1 MRSILLSCLLLALP
15 AIATAAAPGLR
26 WSPAEYAGTFI
37 DPALDEVSGMAASHA
52 QPGLYWA
59 HNDSGNEP
67 KLILVRPNGERVASL
82 KAEGAINTDWE
93 DVASFTLDGRSYL
106 LVADTGDNGGI
117 RETLTLWVFEEPA
130 APKDGDSLR
139 LAWKVD
145 FRWQDGARD
154 CEAVAV
160 DAARGEVLLISK
172 KRVPPEIYRLPLRPA
187 AGMQIAEL
195 LGKIQGVEQPSEADL
210 KLNPV
215 YGRYR
220 SQITAA
226 DLSPNG
232 RVLAILNYHS
242 IYFLVRQPNE
252 AWADTLKRPPSQL
265 RYPWLP
271 QAEALAWSIDGR
283 SLLVASEQQPYPIL
297 RFRVTPP

>member
-1 MRSILLSCLLLALP
+1 MRSLLLSCLLLAFP
-15 AIATAAAPGLR
+15 ALAPAAAPSLR
-26 WSPAEYAGTFI
+26 WSAAEYAGTFI

-67 KLILVRPNGERVASL
+67 KLVLVRPNGERVATL
-82 KAEGAINTDWE
+82 KTEGATNTDWE
-93 DVASFTLDGRSYL
+93 DISSFVLDGRNYL

-130 APKDGDSLR
+130 ATKDGDSLK
-139 LAWKVD
+139 LAWKID
-145 FRWQDGARD
+145 FRWKDGARD

-160 DAARGEVLLISK
+160 DAARGDVLLISK
-172 KRVPPEIYRLPLRPA
+172 KRVPPELYRLPLRPA
-187 AGMQIAEL
+187 AGMQTAEL
-195 LGKIQGVEQPSEADL
+195 LGKLQGVEQPSEADL

-220 SQITAA
+220 SQITAT

-252 AWADTLKRPPSQL
+252 AWTDTLKNAPSQM

-271 QAEALAWSIDGR
+271 QAEAIAWSVDGR

-297 RFRVTPP
+297 RFRITPP

>member
-1 MRSILLSCLLLALP
+1 M
-15 AIATAAAPGLR
+15 
-26 WSPAEYAGTFI
+26 
-37 DPALDEVSGMAASHA
+37 
-52 QPGLYWA
+52 
-59 HNDSGNEP
+59 
-67 KLILVRPNGERVASL
+67 
-82 KAEGAINTDWE
+82 
-93 DVASFTLDGRSYL
+93 
-106 LVADTGDNGGI
+106 
-117 RETLTLWVFEEPA
+117 
-130 APKDGDSLR
+130 
-139 LAWKVD
+139 
-145 FRWQDGARD
+145 
-154 CEAVAV
+154 
-160 DAARGEVLLISK
+160 
-172 KRVPPEIYRLPLRPA
+172 
-187 AGMQIAEL
+187 
-195 LGKIQGVEQPSEADL
+195 EQPSEADL

-252 AWADTLKRPPSQL
+252 AWADTLKRPPSQM